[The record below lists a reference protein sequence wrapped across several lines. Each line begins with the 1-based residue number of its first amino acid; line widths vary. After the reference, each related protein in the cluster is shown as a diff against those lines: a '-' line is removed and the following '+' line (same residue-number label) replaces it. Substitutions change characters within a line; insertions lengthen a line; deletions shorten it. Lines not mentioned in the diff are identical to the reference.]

1 MIGRRETGAGGME
14 GALTEAVSR
23 SVGCNGNGIDQ
34 WPTLSPGGGGG
45 GGGGGIATVEATA
58 FVRYGERCGNI
69 LNAR

>member
-1 MIGRRETGAGGME
+1 MPGDGGR
-14 GALTEAVSR
+14 ALTEAVSR

-34 WPTLSPGGGGG
+34 WHTLSPGGGEGEGEGG
-45 GGGGGIATVEATA
+45 TVTVEATA

>member
-34 WPTLSPGGGGG
+34 WHTLSPGGGGEGEGGSDG
-45 GGGGGIATVEATA
+45 GGNGVRSLRRTV
-58 FVRYGERCGNI
+58 RQHP
-69 LNAR
+69 